1 MDILGCL
8 GLRCHDRAV
17 GTAAAAAGE
26 VDIPGCLGLR
36 CHDRAVGCQNLA
48 PLRAGLGEGH
58 RWRHPRHQGELCAA
72 GPAADRAADGGWR
85 KIGQRQVHD
94 LPAADFGSL
103 DKEHKSTKRVHTTA

>member
-1 MDILGCL
+1 MVDHLGWQLAEGTATGHQAAGEADILGWL
-8 GLRCHDRAV
+8 SLRRHY
-17 GTAAAAAGE
+17 
-26 VDIPGCLGLR
+26 
-36 CHDRAVGCQNLA
+36 RAVGCQNLA

-58 RWRHPRHQGELCAA
+58 HWRHPRHQGELCAA

-85 KIGQRQVHD
+85 KIGQRQVDD